1 MSSLKPRNV
10 MLKFS
15 VSAYITFDNWQRK
28 EVLSNAEFKVRR
40 HLYCIGSCLKW
51 HFSDIFTY
59 KETHQMN
66 HFFKKWSLNGC
77 HMSKI
82 LQNYFFLGKCHSG
95 FIFLLDVNFAL
106 TFGKAYAQM
115 SDHSNW
121 NMERTTYPK
130 HFFKTISFD
139 KRFWRKIITFRHHNS
154 IVELLHL
161 FGLTANRINYITKI
175 NSKFHAYFP
184 NLFMKQ

>member
-1 MSSLKPRNV
+1 MLIRGAVKKDWYNCLKSLIGKTGSMSSLKPRNV

-40 HLYCIGSCLKW
+40 QLYCIGSCLKW

-66 HFFKKWSLNGC
+66 HFFKKRSLNGC

-95 FIFLLDVNFAL
+95 FIFLLDMNFAL

-130 HFFKTISFD
+130 HFFQ
-139 KRFWRKIITFRHHNS
+139 
-154 IVELLHL
+154 
-161 FGLTANRINYITKI
+161 NY
-175 NSKFHAYFP
+175 
-184 NLFMKQ
+184 